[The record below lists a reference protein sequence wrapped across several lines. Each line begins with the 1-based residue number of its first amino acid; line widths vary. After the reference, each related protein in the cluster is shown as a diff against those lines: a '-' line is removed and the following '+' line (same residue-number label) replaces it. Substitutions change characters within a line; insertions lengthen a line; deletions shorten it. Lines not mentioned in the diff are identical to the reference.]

1 MSNVQAWFD
10 RTFEFTFPVAQY
22 ANLCIRLRGTPAR
35 LEEIVRRVPRD
46 ILIRRPG
53 DKWSA
58 QEHAGHLLDLEPL
71 WAARVDDFLG
81 DGHTLT
87 AADLRNRKTDEANH
101 NARDVTDIA
110 AEFRAARSR
119 LLDRLGAL
127 PAEAFARSMLHPRLK
142 QPMRLVDH
150 LYFAAE
156 HDDHH
161 LAVIWEL
168 IGSRSW
174 SE

>member
-1 MSNVQAWFD
+1 MNNVRAWFD
-10 RTFEFTFPVAQY
+10 RKFEFTFPVEQY
-22 ANLCIRLRGTPAR
+22 PNLCIRLRRTSAR
-35 LEEIVRRVPRD
+35 LEEIVSGVPRQ
-46 ILIRRPG
+46 ILIRKTG

-71 WAARVDDFLG
+71 WAARVDDFLR

-87 AADLRNRKTDEANH
+87 AADLRNRRTNEANH
-101 NARDVTDIA
+101 NARDVKDIA

-119 LLDRLGAL
+119 LLESVGAL
-127 PAEAFARSMLHPRLK
+127 PAEAFARTMLHPRI
-142 QPMRLVDH
+142 QAPMRLVDH

-168 IGSRSW
+168 ITSGA
-174 SE
+174 